1 MFHTVAAAYNDRY
14 NNRDDKA
21 TKPDNRDKFARLI
34 FRTSRSLLFRST
46 VFIYSVHAHNSQY
59 NYGTCNYQDH
69 VSLGG
74 QGETSDEGDGCG
86 GFGGCSG
93 DGSGGSSGGSCWQ

>member
-46 VFIYSVHAHNSQY
+46 YIVYMH
-59 NYGTCNYQDH
+59 TT
-69 VSLGG
+69 VSITTGLAITRTTLVWGSKVRRVMRAMAVVVLVVVVVMVVVVVVVVVVG
-74 QGETSDEGDGCG
+74 SD
-86 GFGGCSG
+86 
-93 DGSGGSSGGSCWQ
+93 